1 MRRPRSLTV
10 LAVVF
15 AALAVNALAQAVL
28 AAAGRSDD
36 PAALTA
42 LQLLVGAA
50 AAVAAWGSWSMRG
63 WAPRAAI
70 AYGAATAVLLLSLDP
85 LLGLGPDARNGLW
98 TGAVVFFLLGAVAA
112 WYLRRAI
119 ARADG
124 ETAGRRTA

>member
-15 AALAVNALAQAVL
+15 AALSVNALVQAVL
-28 AAAGRSDD
+28 AAVRRSDD

-42 LQLLVGAA
+42 LQLVVAA
-50 AAVAAWGSWSMRG
+50 AAATAAWGSWSVRR

-70 AYGAATAVLLLSLDP
+70 AYGAATAVLLFSLDP

-98 TGAVVFFLLGAVAA
+98 MGAAVFFLLGVVAA

-119 ARADG
+119 ARAG
-124 ETAGRRTA
+124 GATVGRHTA